1 MCLKG
6 GAGGNEMGSLK
17 QFHPLES
24 RIFHGLLDCYI
35 SGFEVGI
42 VSKRS
47 GQSAK
52 SSSGVH

>member
-1 MCLKG
+1 
-6 GAGGNEMGSLK
+6 MGSLK
-17 QFHPLES
+17 RFHPLES

-42 VSKRS
+42 VSERS